1 MAQMKKRNAQLQE
14 AIGKIPTKKVIEKV
28 MNIPE
33 YDTVNLSGHSAYDLS
48 DALKLIFLLNTSKL
62 QTDYYRSESATITQL
77 KDLIFKIASKDP
89 YFVAQCIVWS
99 RCCGEGL
106 RSINHLAAALLAPF
120 TAGTSWGKRFYSA
133 WNKKERK
140 GGCIYRLDDMSEIKD
155 VFSTLNKTV
164 LTNAMKKGFVQVLE
178 QASAYELAKYKKTTI
193 DISNLVHPNIS
204 KSKAFIT
211 VDNKNVNVIDE
222 LLKGNTISAD
232 TWEAQ
237 NSEAGQIVAK
247 AVKDGKLSKEKAV
260 KVLQEAKNNNW
271 EGLLNEGKLGILA
284 ALRNL
289 RNILEGQRSS
299 VIHKLCELVENGEL
313 IRQGKI
319 MPYQFDLAIT
329 AVENSNVSNVNQRS
343 LLLPLEKG
351 MMAALPNLKEALQGK
366 TLVMID
372 CSGSMSCHCRVNSS
386 SINHSCLQKG
396 AILASMLAKGTNA
409 DIIVFGSQ
417 ARRLSYNPNDSF
429 STISKQIQSLSL
441 GGTDIS
447 TAFDLIT
454 KEHSE
459 YDRIF
464 LISDNEANSG
474 CLRSSYSKYITQ
486 VCDPYVYCIDLAAYG
501 TMPLK
506 SKDKVFYYGGYGYS
520 MFEDISK
527 SEFSAVDHIEKV
539 KQIVI

>member
-120 TAGTSWGKRFYSA
+120 TSGTSWGKRFYSA

-211 VDNKNVNVIDE
+211 IDNKNVNVIDE
-222 LLKGNTISAD
+222 LLKGHTISAD

-247 AVKDGKLSKEKAV
+247 AVKDGKLSKEKDKKRHYSLWIAF
-260 KVLQEAKNNNW
+260 E
-271 EGLLNEGKLGILA
+271 
-284 ALRNL
+284 
-289 RNILEGQRSS
+289 
-299 VIHKLCELVENGEL
+299 
-313 IRQGKI
+313 IR
-319 MPYQFDLAIT
+319 
-329 AVENSNVSNVNQRS
+329 V
-343 LLLPLEKG
+343 
-351 MMAALPNLKEALQGK
+351 
-366 TLVMID
+366 
-372 CSGSMSCHCRVNSS
+372 
-386 SINHSCLQKG
+386 
-396 AILASMLAKGTNA
+396 
-409 DIIVFGSQ
+409 
-417 ARRLSYNPNDSF
+417 
-429 STISKQIQSLSL
+429 
-441 GGTDIS
+441 
-447 TAFDLIT
+447 
-454 KEHSE
+454 
-459 YDRIF
+459 
-464 LISDNEANSG
+464 
-474 CLRSSYSKYITQ
+474 
-486 VCDPYVYCIDLAAYG
+486 
-501 TMPLK
+501 
-506 SKDKVFYYGGYGYS
+506 
-520 MFEDISK
+520 
-527 SEFSAVDHIEKV
+527 
-539 KQIVI
+539 